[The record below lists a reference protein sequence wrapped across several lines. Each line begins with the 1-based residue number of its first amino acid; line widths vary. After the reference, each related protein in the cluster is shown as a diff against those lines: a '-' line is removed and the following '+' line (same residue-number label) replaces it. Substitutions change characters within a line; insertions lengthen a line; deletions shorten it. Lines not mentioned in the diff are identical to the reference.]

1 MANGETPRE
10 YGYANGLDD
19 EKMMT
24 LGHIVADHA
33 IERAKSGDLMGIF
46 RETVKGLE
54 LVQAILI
61 ELGFLVPDDEV
72 TE

>member
-1 MANGETPRE
+1 MANGETPRK

-24 LGHIVADHA
+24 LGEIVADHA
-33 IERAKSGDLMGIF
+33 IERAKPGDTMGAL
-46 RETVKGLE
+46 RETVKGSE
-54 LVQAILI
+54 LLQAILI

>member
-1 MANGETPRE
+1 MANGETSRK
-10 YGYANGLDD
+10 YRYANGLDD

-24 LGHIVADHA
+24 LGQIVADHA
-33 IERAKSGDLMGIF
+33 IERAKSGDIMGIF
-46 RETVKGLE
+46 RETVKGSE
-54 LVQAILI
+54 LVQATLI

>member
-1 MANGETPRE
+1 MANGETPRK